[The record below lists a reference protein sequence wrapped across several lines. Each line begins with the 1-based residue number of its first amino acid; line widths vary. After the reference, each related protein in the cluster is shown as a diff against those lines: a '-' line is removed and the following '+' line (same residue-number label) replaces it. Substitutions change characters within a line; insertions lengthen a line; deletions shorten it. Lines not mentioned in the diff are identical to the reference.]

1 MSEVKNNKHK
11 IVKFLC
17 RNHVDFICCQVKESR
32 QAVNQIS
39 HMVEIN
45 NDDDDMQKFS
55 WSGDPVGS
63 KTAPPECLWR
73 ICDRLRSSPS
83 PPVSSGI
90 SWSVRETELSSQSTE
105 KGVADTPSIVRSNS
119 GYSVSSFFKGET
131 GSGHVTHKQSGV
143 GHMTDVE
150 SATLQE
156 KLKEALLRR
165 TSCPSVKVSLHSE

>member
-1 MSEVKNNKHK
+1 MSEVKNNKYNF
-11 IVKFLC
+11 VKFHC
-17 RNHVDFICCQVKESR
+17 RNHVDFMCCQVKESR

-39 HMVEIN
+39 HMVEMN
-45 NDDDDMQKFS
+45 NDDDDDMQKFS

-63 KTAPPECLWR
+63 KTVLPEYLWS
-73 ICDRLRSSPS
+73 ICDRLHSSHF

-105 KGVADTPSIVRSNS
+105 KGVADTPSIIKSNS

-131 GSGHVTHKQSGV
+131 GLGHMTHKQPGV

-156 KLKEALLRR
+156 KLKEG
-165 TSCPSVKVSLHSE
+165 TSCPSVMVSLNSE

>member
-1 MSEVKNNKHK
+1 MSEVKNDKHK
-11 IVKFLC
+11 VIQFHC
-17 RNHVDFICCQVKESR
+17 RNHVDFMCCQVKESR

-63 KTAPPECLWR
+63 KTVPPEYLWR
-73 ICDRLRSSPS
+73 ICDRLHSSHS

-90 SWSVRETELSSQSTE
+90 SWSVRETELSSQSPE
-105 KGVADTPSIVRSNS
+105 KGVADSPSIIKSNS
-119 GYSVSSFFKGET
+119 GYSLSSFFKGET
-131 GSGHVTHKQSGV
+131 GSGHVTHRQPGV

-150 SATLQE
+150 FAALQE
-156 KLKEALLRR
+156 KLKEG
-165 TSCPSVKVSLHSE
+165 TSCPSVMVSLNSE

>member
-11 IVKFLC
+11 VAKFHR

-39 HMVEIN
+39 HMVELN
-45 NDDDDMQKFS
+45 NDDDMQKFS

-63 KTAPPECLWR
+63 KTVPPEYLWR
-73 ICDRLRSSPS
+73 IWLHSSRS

-105 KGVADTPSIVRSNS
+105 KGAADTPSIIKSNS
-119 GYSVSSFFKGET
+119 GYSLTSLFKGET
-131 GSGHVTHKQSGV
+131 GSGHVTHKHSGV

-156 KLKEALLRR
+156 KLKEDFLRR
-165 TSCPSVKVSLHSE
+165 TSCPSATVRLNSE